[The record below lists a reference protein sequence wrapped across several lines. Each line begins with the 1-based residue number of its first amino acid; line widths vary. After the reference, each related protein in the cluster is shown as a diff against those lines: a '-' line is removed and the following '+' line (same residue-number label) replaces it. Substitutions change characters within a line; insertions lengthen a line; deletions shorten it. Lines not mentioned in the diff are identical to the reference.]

1 MFQADSGQGGY
12 GEAGY
17 EAQIKTSGAKEKL
30 LAHLEPSVLAEVRT
44 QKREQK
50 REAKRE
56 AARSDEIQGACIG
69 VFAGSHEWSGLHA
82 RRVNRPHQ
90 TTVTCVHIH
99 FYVRWCVNKLPLPF
113 PTYTVNFI
121 LPN

>member
-90 TTVTCVHIH
+90 TTVTCVHEST
-99 FYVRWCVNKLPLPF
+99 FVCGGV
-113 PTYTVNFI
+113 
-121 LPN
+121 